1 MSETATDASPQQ
13 GGISDAAVL
22 ARVWEEILG
31 VDGVGPDD
39 DFFSLGGDS
48 LLAVQVVGVAKERG
62 LRLTLLDLFKNPTPR
77 GACTGSTTGA
87 QDEGASEELLTPGD
101 RALVPDSAEAAYP
114 ATRLQLGLIYENLLS
129 GGRLYIDVVSRAVT
143 LPLDPSALR
152 QAVDRV
158 TRRHPM
164 LRTRFDLTTFSEPMQ
179 VVERDVDVPVEQAD
193 WSDLGPAAKAERY
206 DEVMR
211 SLHAPFDPEQAPLWR
226 VHAARTGPSEFQLA
240 YAFHH
245 AALDG
250 WSETVLASELIR
262 LYAAVLR
269 GENLELAEPA
279 PAEEYVRLERAALR
293 NDASR
298 RYFEDLGTGPA
309 ATLPERGDG
318 TGDPYRKATARIPDD
333 DIQRIQQLGA
343 EWGIPVKSLYLAAD
357 CAVQAALAG
366 TTEVTVG
373 LTVSGRPETVGS
385 ELTLGLFLNTLPLRL
400 DVAEVSWHTAAR
412 RAFEAENGLLGH
424 RRFPDAEVRAL
435 LDGIPFPTVF
445 NYVHF
450 HVRDRLLDTGL
461 VTTDEDLRDTSS
473 FPVRVE
479 VIDDPRGRGRLL
491 EVVVDETRYGR
502 GTAEELLQH
511 VLSALHQMA
520 EGPEEPAL
528 AGLLERV
535 GSR

>member
-1 MSETATDASPQQ
+1 MSDTAIEESPRP
-13 GGISDAAVL
+13 GGADAAVL

-77 GACTGSTTGA
+77 GACGDGTAGTP
-87 QDEGASEELLTPGD
+87 DEGQSQELVSPQDL
-101 RALVPDSAEAAYP
+101 ALVADSADAVYP

-129 GGRLYIDVVSRAVT
+129 GGHLYIDVVSRSVT
-143 LPLDPSALR
+143 LPLDPAVLR
-152 QAVDRV
+152 RAVEAV
-158 TRRHPM
+158 TLRHPM

-179 VVERDVDVPVEQAD
+179 VVEREVVVPVESAD
-193 WSDLGPAAKAERY
+193 WSDLDPAAMSERY
-206 DEVMR
+206 DAVVR
-211 SLHAPFDPEQAPLWR
+211 TLQAPFDPERAPLWR
-226 VHAARTGPSEFQLA
+226 VHAARTGTSEFRLA

-262 LYAAVLR
+262 LYAALLR
-269 GENLELAEPA
+269 GEHLELAAPA
-279 PAEEYVRLERAALR
+279 PAQEYVRLERAALR
-293 NDASR
+293 DDTSR
-298 RYFEDLGTGPA
+298 RFFEKLGGGPA

-318 TGDPYRKATARIPDD
+318 TGDPYRKAAARIPADD
-333 DIQRIQQLGA
+333 VERVQRLGVA
-343 EWGIPVKSLYLAAD
+343 WGVPVKSLYLAAD
-357 CAVQAALAG
+357 CAAQAVLAG
-366 TTEVTVG
+366 ATEVTVG

-400 DVAEVSWHTAAR
+400 DLAGASWRTAAR
-412 RAFEAENGLLGH
+412 RAFEAESGLLGH

-435 LDGIPFPTVF
+435 LGGVPFDTAF

-473 FPVRVE
+473 LAVRVE
-479 VIDDPRGRGRLL
+479 VIDDPRGRGQLL

-502 GTAEELLQH
+502 GTADELLRQ
-511 VLSALHQMA
+511 VLSAMHRLA
-520 EGPEEPAL
+520 ENPEEPAL
-528 AGLLERV
+528 AGLLAQVENR
-535 GSR
+535 